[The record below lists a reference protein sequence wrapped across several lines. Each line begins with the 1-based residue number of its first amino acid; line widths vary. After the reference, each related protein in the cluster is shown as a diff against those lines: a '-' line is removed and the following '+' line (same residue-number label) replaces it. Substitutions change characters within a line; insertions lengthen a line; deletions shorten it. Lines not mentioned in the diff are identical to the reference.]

1 MANHRLVAAIA
12 ACVLAGPT
20 LAGQVS
26 QPGSVR
32 ARLLG
37 NWKLV
42 TYTTFNQSGG
52 TSPGTYDTGRVV
64 YDASGEMSAH
74 LMDSKR
80 GALNPTTDAARSEA
94 YRTYLAYFGP
104 FTIDEQRGTVT
115 HHVVGSSFPH
125 WLGSEQVRYYQISAD
140 GRRLTLSTK
149 TGDRVTATLQWDRVD
164 DRTVTG
170 P

>member
-1 MANHRLVAAIA
+1 MTRHCLVAAIA
-12 ACVLAGPT
+12 ACVLAGPA
-20 LAGQVS
+20 LSGQG
-26 QPGSVR
+26 PKPDSVR
-32 ARLLG
+32 TRILG

-42 TYTTFNQSGG
+42 SYTTFDQNGRTG
-52 TSPGTYDTGRVV
+52 VGNYDVGRVV

-80 GALNPTTDAARSEA
+80 GNANPTTEAARSDA

-125 WLGSEQVRYYQISAD
+125 WLGSEQVRYYQLSPD

-149 TGDRVTATLQWDRVD
+149 AGDRVTATLQWDRVD
-164 DRTVTG
+164 R
-170 P
+170 

>member
-1 MANHRLVAAIA
+1 MANHVFLASLAV
-12 ACVLAGPT
+12 CVLTVPT

-26 QPGSVR
+26 KPGSVR
-32 ARLLG
+32 AQLLG

-42 TYTTFNQSGG
+42 SYVSFDQNGG
-52 TSPGTYDTGRVV
+52 SSPGNYDVGRVV

-80 GALNPTTDAARSEA
+80 AAANPTTDAARSEA

-115 HHVVGSSFPH
+115 HHVVGASFPQ
-125 WLGSEQVRYYQISAD
+125 WVGSDQVRYYQLSPD
-140 GRRLTLSTK
+140 GRRLTLSTRA
-149 TGDRVTATLQWDRVD
+149 GDRVTGTLQWVRVD
-164 DRTVTG
+164 DSTVTR